1 MERSKKMVQ
10 MKQYYTDCDF
20 IVILD
25 SDFGDW

>member
-25 SDFGDW
+25 PEPAWI